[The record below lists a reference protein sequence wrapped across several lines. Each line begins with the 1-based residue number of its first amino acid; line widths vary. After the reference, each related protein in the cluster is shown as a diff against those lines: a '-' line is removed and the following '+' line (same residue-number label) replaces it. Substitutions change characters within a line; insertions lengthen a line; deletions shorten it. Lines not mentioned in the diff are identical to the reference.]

1 MHYAAG
7 ARLPGGQ
14 IMRYDEAFRSSG
26 YHTALLTT
34 FSFDPTVF
42 ENVLLVAMRSRG
54 CRNIGVLADMNMV
67 NRTLSE
73 VAPAP
78 RAGTAYHL
86 AKKSVTGAFHPK
98 IVLQL
103 GEKKGRLMLGSA
115 NLTGAGLVGN
125 LETVSTV
132 VVSEEDRSAAPLMA
146 EAVRYFEAHAD
157 EKDQA
162 MRDVLSRARARTPW
176 LADVE
181 PKEEVTIGGERVAF
195 LAESASAGIA
205 KRFRSFVGDDPIDRL
220 IVVSPYADGTLEG
233 FSRLREEFGTPP
245 TSFVVDAREH
255 DFTADTFQSQ
265 IRASLHS
272 AEPHALGGQR
282 RLHAKVIIA
291 NGARADYV
299 LAGSANASIPGLY
312 SRFGVSGN
320 AEAGI
325 ARSEPSGTAI
335 ARLRLAD
342 CLSINMPLSNLSLRR
357 SARTGTDLERTALL
371 DGGSFWIEHGVVF
384 WRPPVNADPEDC
396 RARLMDGSGAEIAV
410 AAPVAEENKWS
421 LSLEPDVGSP
431 RSAVVIFPNLCESA
445 PVPIAILDRLQTN
458 AGPPRSRAAS
468 RILAELEGRDDI
480 DIDDYERAMKL
491 LLMSRPD
498 EMRTREPNRKI
509 VESKENEEHNEG
521 EILPE
526 AKFGEIAESAVG
538 RQNLKAGPISEM
550 RRLVNAFLGLKAVD
564 VEDGDELDPL
574 ADHIKNSNTS
584 DQAKADREG
593 DNGGESKDPSK
604 KRASQPKGSMTKANA
619 RADKLVGRVEETCR
633 ALARADLDPLNLEN
647 AIRIHLLINVFLSH
661 CAPVGEKASVQRPI
675 LAVELPRSWVRI
687 LGRLIMAL
695 EGALKRTAKTTSQG
709 DLDEECI
716 EALATILCCAGLLL
730 DVSLTSGM
738 PRSVVAGLET
748 VNASLAGSVGD
759 IMAGRPTAEAAM
771 RQKLSSL
778 DAKHRPLAGKCSQAN
793 RPKRSAA

>member
-1 MHYAAG
+1 
-7 ARLPGGQ
+7 
-14 IMRYDEAFRSSG
+14 MRYDEAFRSSG

-73 VAPAP
+73 LAPAP

-86 AKKSVTGAFHPK
+86 AKRSVTGAFHPK

-103 GEKKGRLMLGSA
+103 GEKEGRLMLGSA

-125 LETVSTV
+125 LEAVSTV
-132 VVSEEDRSAAPLMA
+132 VVSEEDRSAAPLLA
-146 EAVRYFEAHAD
+146 EALRYFEAHAD
-157 EKDQA
+157 KKDQA

-176 LADVE
+176 LEDVE
-181 PKEEVTIGGERVAF
+181 PKEEAMIGGERVAF
-195 LAESASAGIA
+195 LTESASAGIA

-233 FSRLREEFGTPP
+233 FSRLREEFGTPS

-255 DFTADTFQSQ
+255 DFTADTFQAQ

-291 NGARADYV
+291 SGTRADYV
-299 LAGSANASIPGLY
+299 LAGSANVSIPGLY
-312 SRFGVSGN
+312 SRFGGSGN

-335 ARLRLAD
+335 ARLKLGD
-342 CLSINMPLSNLSLRR
+342 CLSINMPLSKLSLRR
-357 SARTGTDLERTALL
+357 SARTGNDLERTALL
-371 DGGSFWIEHGVVF
+371 DGGNFWIEHGVVF
-384 WRPPVNADPEDC
+384 WRPPANTIPEDC
-396 RARLMDGSGAEIAV
+396 LVRLMDGSGAEIAV

-421 LSLEPDVGSP
+421 LSLEPDAGSL

-458 AGPPRSRAAS
+458 ASPPRSSAAS
-468 RILAELEGRDDI
+468 RILAELEGRNDI
-480 DIDDYERAMKL
+480 DIDDYERAIKL
-491 LLMSRPD
+491 LSMSRPD
-498 EMRTREPNRKI
+498 ELRTREPKRKI
-509 VESKENEEHNEG
+509 ADSKDNEANEEG
-521 EILPE
+521 EILTE

-538 RQNLKAGPISEM
+538 RQNLKTGPISEM
-550 RRLVNAFLGLKAVD
+550 RRLVNAFLGLKAMV

-584 DQAKADREG
+584 NQTKADGEGNG
-593 DNGGESKDPSK
+593 DNEGESKEPSK
-604 KRASQPKGSMTKANA
+604 KKPALQPKGSMAKANA

-633 ALARADLDPLNLEN
+633 ALTQTDLDPLNLEN

-695 EGALKRTAKTTSQG
+695 EGALKRTAKTTLQG

-716 EALATILCCAGLLL
+716 EALATILFCAGLLL
-730 DVSLTSGM
+730 HVSLTSGM
-738 PRSVVAGLET
+738 PRSVVAGLEA

-759 IMAGRPTAEAAM
+759 IMAGKPTAEAAM
-771 RQKLSSL
+771 RQKISSL
-778 DAKHRPLAGKCSQAN
+778 DAKHRPLAGKYSQTN